1 MMAVRP
7 MAYQQSSPP
16 GYPLSPGS
24 VNEAFLCREPSDG
37 GPARIGALTGPEWT
51 GGPSGAL
58 YLAVRQGFRVLAQD
72 FELFL

>member
-1 MMAVRP
+1 
-7 MAYQQSSPP
+7 
-16 GYPLSPGS
+16 

-37 GPARIGALTGPEWT
+37 APARIGALTGPEWT